1 MDIEGE
7 ETAAL
12 RGSAK
17 ILSERQAVW
26 FIAVHGPAYTE
37 TPALLA
43 SQDYTVEWVT
53 QTEICAR
60 AGERRLAPAV
70 Y

>member
-7 ETAAL
+7 ERAAL
-12 RGSAK
+12 RGSAG
-17 ILSERQAVW
+17 ILAERNAVW

-43 SQDYTVEWVT
+43 SQNYTVKWVT
-53 QTEICAR
+53 HGEIYAR
-60 AGERRLAPAV
+60 AV
-70 Y
+70 